1 MSMNGTAVRPITFSD
16 LSTPC
21 LHPLLLDY
29 PSPVLWK
36 RYRSPWPSA
45 ISVSVPS
52 TANIPF
58 SYYLLIKMDWNWA
71 FLLSGI
77 VISPKMAKLIINN
90 ILITPQSPV
99 VNTGI

>member
-1 MSMNGTAVRPITFSD
+1 MNGTAIRLIIFSD

-21 LHPLLLDY
+21 LYPLLLDH

-36 RYRSPWPSA
+36 HYRSPWPSA
-45 ISVSVPS
+45 ISTSVPS
-52 TANIPF
+52 IINIPF
-58 SYYLLIKMDWNWA
+58 SYYLPIKMDWNWA
-71 FLLSGI
+71 FPLSGI
-77 VISPKMAKLIINN
+77 VTSPKMAKLTINN